1 MVCKSNRR
9 PALAQTRSTW
19 EASWSYFSRLFSLI
33 LSVLFTATIASGQAA
48 QKRNVLIITEV
59 GLSHSLISSTIQQIA
74 GGVQDTPDRHVEFY
88 TESLDLMSFPSRPSR
103 KETRDWLDKKYGQYK
118 LDVVVAVGPQVVDFL
133 SNYTQS
139 LFLEVPIVIC
149 GTTAGQLGN
158 PRLDS
163 RFTGTWMKLEP
174 ERTLEVALRL
184 FPNTRHV
191 FVVGGS
197 SDFDKV
203 AMSLTKVALRS
214 FNTKAEILYLTEMEM
229 GRLLKELQDLPDHS
243 IVLYTSFFQD
253 SAGNKFI
260 NATKALPAIAA
271 ASNGPDFGMSDT
283 YLGHG
288 IVGGYVM
295 PFEKQAKIT
304 AQIVSQLL
312 DGKKVQELPIE
323 TIPGVYM
330 FDWHQLQSW
339 HISESSLPSGSV
351 IRFREPSLWER
362 YKWTW
367 AAVLAIIMGLSGLAA
382 YLQYS
387 RTQLKL
393 ARERQTQ
400 LSGMLISAEE
410 QERSRIASE
419 LHDDFSQRLALLA
432 IGLENAAE
440 AIPVSPNEA
449 SRQLHELVNSTSEIG
464 ADLHTLSHRL
474 HSSTLESLG
483 LVPAVGALCNEFS
496 TQQEVKVNFISADV
510 PHSVDPKAA
519 LCIFRIIQEG
529 LRNLKKHSGVKE
541 ALVNLRRTDNRLE
554 VSVRDKGRGFNLS
567 DLRQS
572 EGIGIR
578 SMEERARQLGGKFEI
593 YSVPGKGTTL
603 EAWVPLKP
611 ARGHPAS

>member
-1 MVCKSNRR
+1 MVCKCNRR
-9 PALAQTRSTW
+9 TWPTW
-19 EASWSYFSRLFSLI
+19 EAPWSYFSRLFVLI
-33 LSVLFTATIASGQAA
+33 LSVLFTTTIASGQAS
-48 QKRNVLIITEV
+48 QKKNVLIITEV
-59 GLSHSLISSTIQQIA
+59 GLSHSAISSAIQQIA

-88 TESLDLMSFPSRPSR
+88 TESLDLVSFPSRPSR

-118 LDVVVAVGPQVVDFL
+118 LDVVVAVGPDVIDFL
-133 SNYTQS
+133 SHYTQS

-149 GTTAGQLGN
+149 GTSAEQLGN

-174 ERTLEVALRL
+174 EKTLEVALRL
-184 FPNTRHV
+184 FPYTRHV

-197 SDFDKV
+197 SAFDKV
-203 AMSLTKVALRS
+203 VISLTKTALRS

-229 GRLLKELQDLPDHS
+229 GTLLKQLQDLPDHS

-271 ASNGPDFGMSDT
+271 ASHGPDFGMSDT
-283 YLGHG
+283 YLAHG

-295 PFEKQAKIT
+295 PFEKQGKIT
-304 AQIVSQLL
+304 AQIISQLL

-323 TIPGVYM
+323 TIPSVYM

-339 HISESSLPSGSV
+339 HISESSLPPGSV
-351 IRFREPSLWER
+351 VVFREPSLWER

-367 AAVLAIIMGLSGLAA
+367 AAVLAIILGLSALAG

-387 RTQLKL
+387 RKQLKL

-410 QERSRIASE
+410 QERSRLAAE

-432 IGLENAAE
+432 LGLENAAD

-483 LVPAVGALCNEFS
+483 LVPAVASLCKEFS
-496 TQQEVKVNFISADV
+496 TQQEVKVNFISADI
-510 PHSVDPKAA
+510 PYSVDPNAA
-519 LCIFRIIQEG
+519 LCIFRIVQEG
-529 LRNLKKHSGVKE
+529 LRNLKKHSGVRE

-554 VSVRDKGRGFNLS
+554 VSVRDRGCGFDLS
-567 DLRQS
+567 GLRQS
-572 EGIGIR
+572 GGIGIR
-578 SMEERARQLGGKFEI
+578 SMEERARQLGGEFEI
-593 YSVPGKGTTL
+593 HSVPGKGTRV
-603 EAWVPLKP
+603 EAWVPLR
-611 ARGHPAS
+611 AATGHAAS

>member
-9 PALAQTRSTW
+9 TWSTW
-19 EASWSYFSRLFSLI
+19 QASWSYFSRLFVLI
-33 LSVLFTATIASGQAA
+33 LSVLFTATIASGQAS
-48 QKRNVLIITEV
+48 QKKNVLIITEV
-59 GLSHSLISSTIQQIA
+59 GLSHSLISSTVQQIA
-74 GGVQDTPDRHVEFY
+74 GGVRDTPDRHVEFY

-118 LDVVVAVGPQVVDFL
+118 LDVVVAVGPQVVNFL

-197 SDFDKV
+197 SDFDK
-203 AMSLTKVALRS
+203 AAISLTKAALRS

-229 GRLLKELQDLPDHS
+229 GTLLKQLQDLPDHS

-271 ASNGPDFGMSDT
+271 ASNAPDFGMSDT

-288 IVGGYVM
+288 IVGGHVM

-323 TIPGVYM
+323 TIPSVYM

-339 HISESSLPSGSV
+339 HISESRLPSGSV
-351 IRFREPSLWER
+351 ILFREPSLWER

-367 AAVLAIIMGLSGLAA
+367 AAVLAIILGLSGLAA

-483 LVPAVGALCNEFS
+483 LVPAVAALCKEFG

-510 PHSVDPKAA
+510 PHSVDPNAA
-519 LCIFRIIQEG
+519 LCIFRIVQEG
-529 LRNLKKHSGVKE
+529 LRNLKKHSGVRE
-541 ALVNLRRTDNRLE
+541 ALVNLRQTDDRLE
-554 VSVRDKGRGFNLS
+554 VSVRDRGRGFNPS

-572 EGIGIR
+572 KGIGIR

-593 YSVPGKGTTL
+593 YSVPGKGTSL